1 MIYVNGIVLGYTFVS
16 TVAPIAG
23 AFTTVNHQILNNLQ
37 HLRRTDFNAVPTG
50 NGQSLGSSDFQDQHG
65 QHQDISKRNLL
76 KFLATGVGASVVLPS
91 FVPPA
96 LAMYT
101 DQNTKIVLP
110 SEGEIESSLPTTW
123 DKDDNP
129 FIDLDKSSFSRLDET
144 PDTKFYQD
152 PRFTEHVDEQAV
164 QSMTNFIASSDVLKE
179 NDSVLDM
186 CSSWTSHISPSTK
199 AKYKLER
206 VAGLGMNEE
215 ELKSNSILNNDY
227 TVVDLNTKP
236 DVKLPYDD
244 ESFNVVLCQL
254 SIDYLIHPLNVM
266 REVGR
271 ILKPGG
277 RVVILFSNRL
287 FLQKAVGLW
296 TGKDDVDHVYT
307 VASYLNYCQE
317 GLFTNIVARDLSVRE
332 KKKSRGGERIVVGDP
347 LYAVLGEKAVR

>member
-1 MIYVNGIVLGYTFVS
+1 MMKVDGIVLGYAFVS
-16 TVAPIAG
+16 SLVSAAG
-23 AFTTVNHQILNNLQ
+23 AFTTVNLQIRNNLQ
-37 HLRRTDFNAVPTG
+37 HLSRTACTVLPTG
-50 NGQSLGSSDFQDQHG
+50 DDHIIEPSDFQDQHRE
-65 QHQDISKRNLL
+65 HQDNSKRNLL
-76 KFLATGVGASVVLPS
+76 KFLANGVGASVVLPS
-91 FVPPA
+91 FVSPA

-101 DQNTKIVLP
+101 DPNSKILLP
-110 SEGEIESSLPTTW
+110 SEGEIQSSLPTTW

-129 FIDLDKSSFSRLDET
+129 FVDLDKSSFSRLDET

-164 QSMTNFIASSDVLKE
+164 QSMTNFIASNDVLKE

-199 AKYKLER
+199 AKYNLER

-227 TVVDLNTKP
+227 TAVDLNTKP

-254 SIDYLIHPLNVM
+254 SIDYLIHPLNIM

-277 RVVILFSNRL
+277 KVIIIFSNRL

-307 VASYLNYCQE
+307 VASYLNYCQD
-317 GLFTNIVARDLSVRE
+317 GLFTKIMARDLSVRE
-332 KKKSRGGERIVVGDP
+332 KKKGRGGERMVVGEP
-347 LYAVLGEKAVR
+347 LYAVIGEKASS